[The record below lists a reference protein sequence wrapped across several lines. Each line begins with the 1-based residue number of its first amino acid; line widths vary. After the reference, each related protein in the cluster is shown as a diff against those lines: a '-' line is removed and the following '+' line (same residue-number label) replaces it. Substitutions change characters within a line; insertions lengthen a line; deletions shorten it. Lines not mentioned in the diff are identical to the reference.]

1 MPQHKSCKKRLK
13 TSAAAR
19 LRNRGVKS
27 VVRNAVK
34 SVRQAAS
41 YEDAVKSRS
50 AAMSALDK
58 AARRSVIH
66 KRQAARRKARL
77 AAHVAKLKG

>member
-1 MPQHKSCKKRLK
+1 MPHHKSCKKRLK
-13 TSAAAR
+13 TAAAAR

-27 VVRNAVK
+27 DVRGAVK
-34 SVRQAAS
+34 GVREAAT
-41 YEDAVKSRS
+41 YEDAVERLK

-58 AARRSVIH
+58 AARKSVIH

-77 AAHVAKLKG
+77 AAQVAKLKG